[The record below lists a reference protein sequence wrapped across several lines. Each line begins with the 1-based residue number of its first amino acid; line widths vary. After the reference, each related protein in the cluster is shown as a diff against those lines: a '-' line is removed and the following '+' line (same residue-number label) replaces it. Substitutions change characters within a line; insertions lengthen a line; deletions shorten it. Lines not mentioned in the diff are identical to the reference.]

1 MSDDLAK
8 LLRRL
13 ADHHCGVDL
22 VERLTY
28 AMQCQE
34 EQRKALRQA
43 ADYIDALEAR
53 QRETRLEGVTTP

>member
-1 MSDDLAK
+1 MSDDLTK

-22 VERLTY
+22 VERLAY
-28 AMQCQE
+28 AMQCQD

-43 ADYIDALEAR
+43 ADRIEALEAEL
-53 QRETRLEGVTTP
+53 RETRLEGVVTP